1 LERDM
6 TTEPMTDA
14 DAGAL
19 PVGSSP
25 DEPMSVSGLLGTHV
39 DPEAINEALRAV
51 IDPELGVNIVDLG
64 LVYNAE
70 VVDGRAEILITTTTP
85 ACPLGPYMSDGIRW
99 ALLKLDGILDVDIEV
114 TYDPLWHPDLMT
126 DFAKEQLGW
135 RG

>member
-1 LERDM
+1 M
-6 TTEPMTDA
+6 TESWTDA
-14 DAGAL
+14 TADSQPAS
-19 PVGSSP
+19 GSP
-25 DEPMSVSGLLGTHV
+25 GEPMSLSGLLGTQV

-51 IDPELGVNIVDLG
+51 IDPELGVNIIDLG
-64 LVYNAE
+64 LVYRAQ

-126 DFAKEQLGW
+126 DAAKAQLGW

>member
-1 LERDM
+1 M
-6 TTEPMTDA
+6 TAEPLTDA
-14 DAGAL
+14 AAATHSDSDTPEA
-19 PVGSSP
+19 
-25 DEPMSVSGLLGTHV
+25 PMSVSGLLGANV

-64 LVYNAE
+64 LVYSAE

-114 TYDPLWHPDLMT
+114 TYDPLWSPDLMT
-126 DFAKEQLGW
+126 DTAKAQLGW
-135 RG
+135 RQ

>member
-1 LERDM
+1 M
-6 TTEPMTDA
+6 TESWTDA
-14 DAGAL
+14 TADSQLAS
-19 PVGSSP
+19 GSP
-25 DEPMSVSGLLGTHV
+25 GEPMSLSGLLGTQV

-51 IDPELGVNIVDLG
+51 IDPELGVNIIDLG
-64 LVYNAE
+64 LVYRAQ

-126 DFAKEQLGW
+126 DAAKAQLGW

>member
-1 LERDM
+1 M
-6 TTEPMTDA
+6 TESWTDA
-14 DAGAL
+14 TADSQPAS
-19 PVGSSP
+19 GSP
-25 DEPMSVSGLLGTHV
+25 GEPMSHTGLLGTQV
-39 DPEAINEALRAV
+39 DPEANNEALRAV
-51 IDPELGVNIVDLG
+51 IDPELGVNIIDLG
-64 LVYNAE
+64 LVYRAE

-126 DFAKEQLGW
+126 DAAKAQLGW